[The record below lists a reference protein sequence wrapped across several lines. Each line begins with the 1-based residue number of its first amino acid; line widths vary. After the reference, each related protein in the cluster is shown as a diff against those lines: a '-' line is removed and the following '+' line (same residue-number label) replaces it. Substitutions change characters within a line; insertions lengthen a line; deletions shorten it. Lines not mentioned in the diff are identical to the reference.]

1 MRVRWTTPA
10 REQLVSAFEYIAE
23 ENRRAAARSA
33 DQIWESTLLLAR
45 HPMAGREGRVAGTRE
60 LVIAGTPF
68 IVAYRIEK
76 KEVRIVAV
84 LHAAREWPGEFE

>member
-33 DQIWESTLLLAR
+33 DQIWESRCFWPVIPWRGGRGAWQVLVSWLLRAR
-45 HPMAGREGRVAGTRE
+45 RS
-60 LVIAGTPF
+60 LL
-68 IVAYRIEK
+68 RI
-76 KEVRIVAV
+76 
-84 LHAAREWPGEFE
+84 G